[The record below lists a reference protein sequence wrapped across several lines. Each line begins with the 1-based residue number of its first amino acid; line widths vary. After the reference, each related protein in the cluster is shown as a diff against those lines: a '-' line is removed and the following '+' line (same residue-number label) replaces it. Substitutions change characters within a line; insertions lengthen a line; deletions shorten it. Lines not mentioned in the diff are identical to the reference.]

1 MKTKQDRWSEID
13 AAVANARPTFC
24 TLTSEDWAREIR
36 RARAVGNAIS
46 ERIRAKILNPD
57 NGGQSH
63 GGSQ

>member
-36 RARAVGNAIS
+36 RARAVENAII
-46 ERIRAKILNPD
+46 ERMRAKLGNHD
-57 NGGQSH
+57 NGGTH
-63 GGSQ
+63 GPR